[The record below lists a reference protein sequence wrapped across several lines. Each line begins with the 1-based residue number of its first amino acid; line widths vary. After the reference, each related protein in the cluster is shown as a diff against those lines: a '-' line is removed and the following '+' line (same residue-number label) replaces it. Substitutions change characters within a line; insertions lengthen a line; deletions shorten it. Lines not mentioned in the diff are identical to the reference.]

1 MPDREKVI
9 KALETCTRDDI
20 ATAEPFPCRECE
32 YFVETTDDEAY
43 DCMKLMMKDALALL
57 TDTTTWIKEPNR
69 RNHWH
74 CEKCG
79 SVVGLT
85 AWMYTYCPVCGRR
98 VTGEIEF
105 DG

>member
-1 MPDREKVI
+1 MTDKEKVI
-9 KALETCTRDDI
+9 IGLEHCTAAETSDDCAGCPYDGICGSDPSALER
-20 ATAEPFPCRECE
+20 
-32 YFVETTDDEAY
+32 
-43 DCMKLMMKDALALL
+43 DALALL
-57 TDTTTWIKEPNR
+57 TDTTSWIKELNR

-79 SVVGLT
+79 CVVGST
-85 AWMYTYCPVCGRR
+85 AWMYTYCPACGRK